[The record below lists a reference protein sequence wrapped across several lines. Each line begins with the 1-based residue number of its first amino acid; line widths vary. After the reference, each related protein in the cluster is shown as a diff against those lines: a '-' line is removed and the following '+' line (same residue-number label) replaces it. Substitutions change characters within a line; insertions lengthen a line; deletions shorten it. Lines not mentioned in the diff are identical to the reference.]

1 MATAEQEWFWLTKVS
16 IQSVSSFILICLCL
30 YHCYQTIRDF
40 YMTKLLFQKTP
51 PAIKY
56 ANILTCIAITLFTLS
71 AVSVLF
77 KQSVFFISYCL
88 IIDAAATITFVLA
101 KMVLFTVLF
110 LKLHIVY
117 KSSQYEYSQLKLK
130 AIAAVII
137 MYDLIFLMF
146 YTIIHQVEP
155 YKYDTI
161 TYGINCNPVY
171 IPSIMMALT
180 IPTVLCPIGFT
191 IAFIRPLKKISNTT
205 KSESQD
211 WIKAGWKV
219 AVIVCPTFIST
230 FTLMLLVMI
239 SDIGVLYSSIDII

>member
-101 KMVLFTVLF
+101 KM
-110 LKLHIVY
+110 
-117 KSSQYEYSQLKLK
+117 
-130 AIAAVII
+130 
-137 MYDLIFLMF
+137 
-146 YTIIHQVEP
+146 P